1 VLKVDRFTRSLADSQ
16 TLDEWKTQGVAFV
29 SVAEA
34 FDTSQPT
41 GVLMLDLLQVFAKF
55 ERQRIAERNADG
67 RRAITQDERYQDA
80 NGHVWRWTGGNL
92 PLGYTTE
99 DKRIVVDP
107 EHVDTVRR
115 VFELRGLRW
124 SAPRIADQ
132 LNLEGRRTRPKGG
145 TTKPFGPEIIMGILD
160 VSRRHYLGEGIE
172 RRLTKDEAPTLYAAP
187 AIITEEAF
195 LRATAAVIPK
205 LTANN
210 SPATPSGYPWA
221 LARHIEH
228 VHADG
233 SIHSMF
239 RVARAS
245 KLTNGKPIKRRW
257 YRCSAAREGLGKCD
271 GFGIVQAK
279 VMTAVSA
286 DYVEATT
293 LRWILD
299 QTPEDWWRQIEEAER
314 IESAQIDIQ
323 DARSKLARLERRS
336 DGLHLQLADGDISK
350 ERFAAL
356 IADTNAESAML
367 SDAIEAEE
375 VRQAGVAT
383 LRIGI
388 ADLLAMPIQW
398 TPEGQEAQDEAE
410 EMARNDLAF
419 NAARVLDA
427 KPDVYGR
434 IPVLPDLIVDELARM
449 VAALG
454 MKVRVAASEYPRK
467 PEVSVQFTLTSN
479 QGMKKVVSFA
489 NSV

>member
-1 VLKVDRFTRSLADSQ
+1 MADSQ
-16 TLDEWKTQGVAFV
+16 TLDEWKIRGVAFV

-67 RRAITQDERYQDA
+67 RRAITQDERYQDG
-80 NGHVWRWTGGNL
+80 NGQVWRWTGGNL

-145 TTKPFGPEIIMGILD
+145 TTKPFGPEIVMGILD
-160 VSRRHYLGEGIE
+160 ASRRHYLGEGIE

-205 LTANN
+205 LTTNN

-245 KLTNGKPIKRRW
+245 KLTNGEPIKRRW
-257 YRCSAAREGLGKCD
+257 YRCNAAREGLGKCD

-286 DYVEATT
+286 DYVEATA

-314 IESAQIDIQ
+314 LRTMAGEARIRAMAQRIVADIALYMEREVQQARDGEIGPSLSAAIQ
-323 DARSKLARLERRS
+323 
-336 DGLHLQLADGDISK
+336 
-350 ERFAAL
+350 
-356 IADTNAESAML
+356 
-367 SDAIEAEE
+367 
-375 VRQAGVAT
+375 
-383 LRIGI
+383 
-388 ADLLAMPIQW
+388 
-398 TPEGQEAQDEAE
+398 EG
-410 EMARNDLAF
+410 R
-419 NAARVLDA
+419 RVL
-427 KPDVYGR
+427 
-434 IPVLPDLIVDELARM
+434 E
-449 VAALG
+449 ALSG
-454 MKVRVAASEYPRK
+454 ETTVTTTKTEVVVIREESVAASVFELPTDY
-467 PEVSVQFTLTSN
+467 EQVSLMEGITG
-479 QGMKKVVSFA
+479 GMAEPGEEEDNGPMPNIRDLFRR
-489 NSV
+489 